1 MCIPSKKACLAV
13 ADPRALDVVP
23 QGATSA
29 YAAPEVLSSLQYQF
43 EGSGDREAGVQI
55 NGPSADF
62 WAVGMVLYELLT
74 GELPFDSR
82 NKCAARKAPT
92 YVYSECKS
100 QWEDYV
106 FVLDLQQTWVSHCY
120 ARESVGAGA

>member
-1 MCIPSKKACLAV
+1 M
-13 ADPRALDVVP
+13 VP

-29 YAAPEVLSSLQYQF
+29 YAAPEVLRSLQYQF
-43 EGSGDREAGVQI
+43 EGSPYWEDGVEI

-82 NKCAARKAPT
+82 NSCAAREAPA
-92 YVYSECKS
+92 YVYSRCRS

-106 FVLDLQQTWVSHCY
+106 SVLDLQQTWVSHCC
-120 ARESVGAGA
+120 A